1 MLQLDAELDVSADVR
16 TRPADHGQT
25 RHARR
30 AIAQPL
36 SEPKQRRRSGL
47 VKVLVG
53 AAVPSTHVV
62 FADGRELGVG
72 RGPRVG
78 QPGGWIVRARQ
89 HIPQAI
95 ARLLPACPRTD
106 APVIEGWET

>member
-36 SEPKQRRRSGL
+36 SKPEQRRRSGL
-47 VKVLVG
+47 VQVLVG
-53 AAVPSTHVV
+53 SSIPSTHVV

-72 RGPRVG
+72 RRPRVG
-78 QPGGWIVRARQ
+78 EPGGWVVCARQ

-95 ARLLPACPRTD
+95 ARLLPACPCTD
-106 APVIEGWET
+106 AP